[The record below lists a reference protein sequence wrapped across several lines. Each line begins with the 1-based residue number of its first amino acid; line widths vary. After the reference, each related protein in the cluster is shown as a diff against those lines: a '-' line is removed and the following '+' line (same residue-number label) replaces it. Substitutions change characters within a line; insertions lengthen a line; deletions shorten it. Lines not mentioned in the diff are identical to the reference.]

1 MRTLYYPTQQG
12 KQAELCRTLAAT
24 ILSILRSPETAEKYK
39 PGFTAAEIRADG
51 VTIPAGAMN
60 ALEVRG
66 WITKSPARAGKKAKG
81 SVWSLTP
88 EAVRFLDEHGLAAA
102 SSGGVLA

>member
-1 MRTLYYPTQQG
+1 
-12 KQAELCRTLAAT
+12 
-24 ILSILRSPETAEKYK
+24 
-39 PGFTAAEIRADG
+39 
-51 VTIPAGAMN
+51 MN

>member
-12 KQAELCRTLAAT
+12 KQAELCRSLAAK
-24 ILSILRSPETAEKYK
+24 ILTLLRSPGAADQYK
-39 PGFTAAEIRADG
+39 NGITAAELRAEG
-51 VTIPAGAMN
+51 VVIPAGGMN
-60 ALEVRG
+60 TLEVRG

>member
-1 MRTLYYPTQQG
+1 MRTLYYPSQQG
-12 KQAELCRTLAAT
+12 KQAETCRTLAAA
-24 ILSILRSPETAEKYK
+24 ILARIRDPESADQYK

-51 VTIPAGAMN
+51 VPIPAGAMN

-66 WITKSPARAGKKAKG
+66 WITKSPARGKKAKG

-88 EAVRFLDEHGLAAA
+88 EAVRFLDEHRLAAA